1 MLEYIERKGILGQDG
16 SLAVQKCAAAT
27 RTRVELANCVDFARR
42 TRDDVPSAA
51 LRLGN
56 FLDVYR
62 ARQIKQRNIRTGQ
75 NNINQLILVSQQ
87 VLLQLPI

>member
-16 SLAVQKCAAAT
+16 SLVLQKNHAAT
-27 RTRVELANCVDFARR
+27 RTSVELANCVDFARR

-75 NNINQLILVSQQ
+75 IENNILTDQLS
-87 VLLQLPI
+87 PYNSSR

>member
-16 SLAVQKCAAAT
+16 SLVLQKNHAAT
-27 RTRVELANCVDFARR
+27 RTSVELANCVDFARR

-62 ARQIKQRNIRTGQ
+62 ARQIKQRNIRTGRI
-75 NNINQLILVSQQ
+75 NHNILTH
-87 VLLQLPI
+87 